1 MTVVDV
7 EPASV
12 RVSWQTVEDADR
24 YIISFSQATR
34 DDDQQGLCSTSHTPS
49 VPVTTSPASIDVGQ
63 DVDSTTENMLK
74 AYTTYFIT
82 VASVSDV
89 LGRGEDSEPSP
100 HTTIQ
105 TSKYYGS
112 HGTLFDCFSIS
123 VCTGAAVA
131 PSNVR
136 ATAESSTVISVQWDG
151 LTPCRLVNGLIV
163 KYRVQ
168 YTPQSDGMTQSKDQT
183 AAGDYETGAETSLTG
198 LTPFTNYFIRVAAV
212 NEEGD
217 VGIYS
222 DPITE
227 QTLED
232 SKIIES

>member
-12 RVSWQTVEDADR
+12 TVSWETVEDADR
-24 YIISFSQATR
+24 YIISFSQAR

-63 DVDSTTENMLK
+63 DVDSTNENMLK

-105 TSKYYGS
+105 KSK
-112 HGTLFDCFSIS
+112 
-123 VCTGAAVA
+123 
-131 PSNVR
+131 
-136 ATAESSTVISVQWDG
+136 W
-151 LTPCRLVNGLIV
+151 
-163 KYRVQ
+163 
-168 YTPQSDGMTQSKDQT
+168 
-183 AAGDYETGAETSLTG
+183 
-198 LTPFTNYFIRVAAV
+198 
-212 NEEGD
+212 
-217 VGIYS
+217 
-222 DPITE
+222 
-227 QTLED
+227 
-232 SKIIES
+232 